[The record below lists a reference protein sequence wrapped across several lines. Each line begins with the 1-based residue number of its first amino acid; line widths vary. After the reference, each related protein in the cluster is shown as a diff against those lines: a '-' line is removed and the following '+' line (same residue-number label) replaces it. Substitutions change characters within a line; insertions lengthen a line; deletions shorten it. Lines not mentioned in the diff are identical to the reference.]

1 MSQKEYSKRV
11 IYHKKREIWI
21 DRYKRRTR
29 RRESE
34 RERKRERRGAE
45 EGEEERERERIF
57 IRTSATTVFL
67 SARC

>member
-1 MSQKEYSKRV
+1 MSQKEHSKRV
-11 IYHKKREIWI
+11 IYHKK
-21 DRYKRRTR
+21 
-29 RRESE
+29 E
-34 RERKRERRGAE
+34 RLGQIGIKEEQEEGRARERRGAE